1 MVKKIYVDGEIEDW
15 SESDWMDYVEERAE
29 KLAAQRIKQNRKYG
43 STPHE
48 GDLEKYKAGF
58 KEKMLRAYPF
68 EKLDD
73 KVYAA
78 FENMG
83 DEDGVKW
90 LSGWKDKDPMAGLE
104 RAKLEKHLPLL
115 LGVAPEGEDWYSMGA
130 QKLRDI
136 GGEMGYRTGT
146 NEGFAEFLDTLGE
159 YQKQL
164 DRAKLVKEYR
174 DNRGLAG
181 TVESLVYPTRTKA
194 IENAI
199 ATGGDLSTKDLIK
212 LSLLDATID
221 AGQFAAPSL
230 NVLKSRPVINAALDA
245 GLQGGL
251 EVGRQAGG
259 NAIADVE
266 PDYVTPPITSLTA
279 GLTRPAM
286 FGSTQGL
293 LGGMTGPEWMKFRR
307 GMMASTRS
315 GNPLI
320 AERNSLAK
328 NIDRYNEGVLNDMKK
343 AYMFRD
349 FNEITDPKT
358 GNSVNASEM
367 FRSAFSDNGVD
378 KLLSLADKDAAISA
392 NLAPQLREAL
402 EGAGEKVPLVKYS
415 ESGLDGKKG
424 VASRIL
430 DKFRRKNDG
439 VPVEEAEDY
448 VGGQPYFIDKAAL
461 LDVYDRINPYVGVN
475 TRRGITT
482 VNQELPNVSTV
493 VLKSPKDVEN
503 LKLSGKDEGVFNTL
517 IPNKME
523 EMKARNWQYNLGL
536 ALGTGIND
544 FGGRFEPTF
553 KMNLLNPFQN
563 SPFADDKEAYKKTQW
578 YRNMTPK
585 SRKIF
590 DEAFKAKQAEEE
602 E

>member
-1 MVKKIYVDGEIEDW
+1 MVKKIYVDGEMEDW
-15 SESDWMDYVEERAE
+15 SESDWKDYVEERAE

-43 STPHE
+43 ATPLE
-48 GDLEKYKAGF
+48 GDLEKYRDSF
-58 KEKMLRAYPF
+58 KEKILRAYPF

-83 DEDGVKW
+83 DEDGIKW

-146 NEGFAEFLDTLGE
+146 KEGFAEFLDALGE

-164 DRAKLVKEYR
+164 DRANLVKEYR
-174 DNRGLAG
+174 DNRGLRG

-199 ATGGDLSTKDLIK
+199 ATGGDLSTKDLLK
-212 LSLLDATID
+212 LSILDGLID
-221 AGQFAAPSL
+221 LGQFSAPSL

-245 GLQGGL
+245 GIQGGL

-259 NAIADVE
+259 NVLADVE
-266 PDYVTPPITSLTA
+266 PDYVTPPVTSLTA
-279 GLTRPAM
+279 GLTRPAV

-293 LGGMTGPEWMKFRR
+293 LGGMTGPDWMKFRR
-307 GMMASTRS
+307 GMMAATRS
-315 GNPLI
+315 GNPLV

-328 NIDRYNEGVLNDMKK
+328 NIDRYNASVLDDMKA
-343 AYMFRD
+343 AYVLR
-349 FNEITDPKT
+349 NYYEATDPKT
-358 GNSVNASEM
+358 ANSVIASEM
-367 FRSAFSDNGVD
+367 FRNAFGDNGVD
-378 KLLSLADKDAAISA
+378 KLLDLADKDAAISA

-402 EGAGEKVPLVKYS
+402 EGAGEKVPLVKYA
-415 ESGLDGKKG
+415 ESGLDNKKG
-424 VASRIL
+424 VTSRIL
-430 DKFRRKNDG
+430 GKFRKNGAD
-439 VPVEEAEDY
+439 VPIEEAETY
-448 VGGQPYFIDKAAL
+448 LGGEPYFINKAAL
-461 LDVYDRINPYVGVN
+461 LDVYDRINPYVSVN
-475 TRRGITT
+475 TRRGITK
-482 VNQELPNVSTV
+482 VNQERPKINLIK
-493 VLKSPKDVEN
+493 LKGLKEGEP
-503 LKLSGKDEGVFNTL
+503 LKLSGKEEGVFNTL

-523 EMKARNWQYNLGL
+523 DRKARNWQYNLGL

-553 KMNLLNPFQN
+553 KLNLLNPFQN
-563 SPFADDKEAYKKTQW
+563 SPLADDKEAYKKTEW
-578 YRNMTPK
+578 YRKMTPK